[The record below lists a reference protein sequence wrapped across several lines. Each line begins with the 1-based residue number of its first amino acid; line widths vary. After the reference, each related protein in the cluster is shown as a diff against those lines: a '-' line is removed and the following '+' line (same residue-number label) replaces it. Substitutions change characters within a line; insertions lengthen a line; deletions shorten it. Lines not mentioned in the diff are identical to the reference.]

1 MVGKFRFW
9 AAVLASMAVL
19 CGVRSVA
26 VAASG
31 GEAAE
36 ARAGERPVD
45 PHAAH
50 FRFHFQDPEMDFVF
64 GSLVLGAAVNHGCEI
79 GEAFVTAARI
89 KDGDALSWRKEWLAT
104 AALVEARGEKA
115 LAAGH
120 TVSARDQFLRA
131 ADYYRI
137 SLISML
143 PTDPRL
149 KLAALRARLL
159 MKRAGALMRP
169 PLEYVEIPFE
179 GMVMPGFFRK
189 AAPGDAPAKT
199 LVMIGGAETF
209 AEDQIFYIAPQA
221 FERGYN
227 FLTVDLPGQGLTPLE
242 GKFFRPAMDAPIRA
256 VMDYALSRRDVD
268 PERLAVYGISS
279 GGGFVPQAAEHDT
292 RIRAVVMNNC
302 VVDAASG
309 VAKMAVATATPDV
322 TAKWSSFKRR
332 TNQNIAWRFG
342 LDIDDLPGLVEAN
355 RGFCFDPAKV
365 AAPALVVVAN
375 GEYKS
380 PEIQRQ
386 TRLCLDCLASSK
398 KNLVITPAEEG
409 ASNHCVMENR
419 GLMSQVVFDW
429 LDATF
434 QDKTDQ
440 GS

>member
-189 AAPGDAPAKT
+189 AAPGP
-199 LVMIGGAETF
+199 
-209 AEDQIFYIAPQA
+209 
-221 FERGYN
+221 
-227 FLTVDLPGQGLTPLE
+227 
-242 GKFFRPAMDAPIRA
+242 RP
-256 VMDYALSRRDVD
+256 
-268 PERLAVYGISS
+268 
-279 GGGFVPQAAEHDT
+279 
-292 RIRAVVMNNC
+292 
-302 VVDAASG
+302 
-309 VAKMAVATATPDV
+309 
-322 TAKWSSFKRR
+322 WS
-332 TNQNIAWRFG
+332 
-342 LDIDDLPGLVEAN
+342 
-355 RGFCFDPAKV
+355 
-365 AAPALVVVAN
+365 
-375 GEYKS
+375 
-380 PEIQRQ
+380 
-386 TRLCLDCLASSK
+386 
-398 KNLVITPAEEG
+398 
-409 ASNHCVMENR
+409 
-419 GLMSQVVFDW
+419 
-429 LDATF
+429 
-434 QDKTDQ
+434 
-440 GS
+440 